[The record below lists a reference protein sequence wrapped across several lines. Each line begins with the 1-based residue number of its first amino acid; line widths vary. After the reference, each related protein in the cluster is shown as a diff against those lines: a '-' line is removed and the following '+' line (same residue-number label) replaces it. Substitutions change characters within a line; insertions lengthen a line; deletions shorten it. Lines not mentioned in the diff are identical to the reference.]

1 MIRALAYPCSSEG
14 LLLNSSPDAGRFGSS
29 KTKGNVMSVI
39 KYAVFATLV
48 ALPASIPAAAQA
60 KPPLREVSEIDN
72 ELYYIAIANEI
83 AEICNDISGRR
94 MKAIGVMW
102 RLRSKANKLGYS
114 DDEIRAYV
122 ESDTEKDRMRA
133 KGESYLAANGAKYG
147 QPETFCALGRAEINK
162 NSAIGVYLRAK

>member
-1 MIRALAYPCSSEG
+1 
-14 LLLNSSPDAGRFGSS
+14 
-29 KTKGNVMSVI
+29 MSVI
-39 KYAVFATLV
+39 KYAVIAAV
-48 ALPASIPAAAQA
+48 AALPLALPTTAQA

-83 AEICNDISGRR
+83 AEICGSISGRR

-102 RLRSKANKLGYS
+102 GLRSKANKLGYS

-122 ESDTEKDRMRA
+122 ESDTEKARMRK
-133 KGESYLAANGAKYG
+133 KGETYLAANGAKYG